1 MKTLSILLFTCF
13 AVLSYAQIAGS
24 VNEPAPIQPP
34 ADGENYDQ
42 TLEGED

>member
-1 MKTLSILLFTCF
+1 MKCLSILLLTCF
-13 AVLSYAQIAGS
+13 AVSSYAQIAGS
-24 VNEPAPIQPP
+24 VNEPAAIQP